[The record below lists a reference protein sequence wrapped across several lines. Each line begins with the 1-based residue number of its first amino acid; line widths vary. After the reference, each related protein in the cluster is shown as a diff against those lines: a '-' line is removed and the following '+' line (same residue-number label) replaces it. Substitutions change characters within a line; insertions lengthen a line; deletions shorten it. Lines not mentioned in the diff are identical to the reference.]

1 MLMAWSE
8 QPQLVERFRA
18 VSSFLKQTCRH
29 WKLGLSYDG
38 WVTAQQRE
46 VARLRP
52 LVVQRLRQ
60 RMRKIDSGRSN
71 GRFELFA
78 VDGSKAACPR
88 TIANQQA
95 MGDLGKPEGIPQL
108 SLTCVWQMS
117 TGLPWDFRIGPGT
130 DSERAH
136 LRDMLDELPEK
147 SLLVADA
154 GFIGYDLCRD
164 LIHRNQRFLLRVG
177 GNIHLLSELG
187 EDYEVQGDTVYL
199 WPVKQQNRHERPLRL
214 RLIVVREPGNEAVY
228 LVTNVL
234 DPVELSDEEAAAIY
248 RQRWGIEL
256 QFRTLKQTMQ
266 HHTMR
271 SRTPETCYLEM
282 MWAFLGVWLLQ
293 LITAH
298 NITQS
303 GGHPRTASPAQ
314 ARNTVRRVMR
324 NQRPGIQTRRALA
337 SVLAACRLDEYDRER
352 PKASRNYP
360 RKKRHKPPDP
370 PIIKPLNPQQL
381 KTLKDL
387 TPLTMLE

>member
-1 MLMAWSE
+1 MAWSE
-8 QPQLVERFRA
+8 QSQLVERFRA
-18 VSSFLKQTCRH
+18 VSSFLKETCKH
-29 WKLGLSYDG
+29 WKLGSSYDG
-38 WVTAQQRE
+38 WVAAQQRE

-52 LVVQRLRQ
+52 MVIQRLRQ
-60 RMRKIDSGRSN
+60 HARKIDSGPS
-71 GRFELFA
+71 GCRFQLFA

-108 SLTCVWQMS
+108 SLTCLWQMS

-136 LRDMLDELPEK
+136 LRDMLDELPEQ

-154 GFIGYDLCRD
+154 GFIGYDLCRE
-164 LIHRNQRFLLRVG
+164 LTHRNQRFLLRVG

-187 EDYEVQGDTVYL
+187 EDYEVQGNTVYL
-199 WPVKQQNRHERPLRL
+199 WPVKQQDQHERPLQL
-214 RLIVVREPGNEAVY
+214 RLIVVREPGQEPVY

-234 DPVELSDEEAAAIY
+234 DPEELSDAEAAEIY

-256 QFRTLKQTMQ
+256 QFRTVKQTMQ

-271 SRTPETCYLEM
+271 SRTPDTCYLEM

-293 LITAH
+293 LITACK
-298 NITQS
+298 IAEA
-303 GGHPRTASPAQ
+303 GGKPRTASPAQ
-314 ARNTVRRVMR
+314 ARNVVRRVMR
-324 NQRPGIQTRRALA
+324 DQRPGTRTRRGVNT
-337 SVLAACRLDEYDRER
+337 VLAACRLDEYVRKR
-352 PKASRNYP
+352 PKGSRNYP
-360 RKKRHKPPDP
+360 RKKRHKLPDP

-381 KTLKDL
+381 QKLKDL
-387 TPLTMLE
+387 TPLTLLE